1 MTQSLTKILISAFLF
16 TGLISTAQTVQDIEG
31 NVYHTVTIGTQ
42 VWMVENL
49 KTTKFNDG
57 TPIPTQKNDAL
68 WDALTTPAYCWYNN
82 DSVSNK
88 STYGAL
94 YNWFAVKTGKLCPAG
109 WHVATSNEWNDLVDF
124 CGGQYAASSA
134 LREAGITHWTSPNSD
149 ATNSTGFTALPG
161 GYRMVA
167 GSFSQKGGCAN
178 FWTSTEPGSGS
189 ANYRLLMFNSTEVK
203 NLTFS
208 NDEMYGFSVR
218 CIRDLPT
225 TQLETNDSVS
235 SIAISHNTTTKE
247 LTINC
252 PDSKA
257 NVVIHDIS
265 GAYVCSYPL
274 SGETSA
280 IDIST
285 LSVGVYIVEVKGQK
299 VSLSRKIIIK

>member
-16 TGLISTAQTVQDIEG
+16 TGLISTAQTVQDIDG
-31 NVYHTVTIGTQ
+31 NVYLTVTIGTQ

-57 TPIPTQKNDAL
+57 APIPTQKNDAL

-134 LREAGITHWTSPNSD
+134 LREAGIAHWTSPNSD
-149 ATNSTGFTALPG
+149 ATNSSGFTALPA

-189 ANYRLLMFNSTEVK
+189 ANYRLLMYNSTEVK

-225 TQLETNDSVS
+225 TNHETFDNQSTI
-235 SIAISHNTTTKE
+235 SIAHNTATNE

-252 PDSKA
+252 ADSKA
-257 NVVIHDIS
+257 SVVIHNIT
-265 GAYVCSYPL
+265 GAYVCSYPM
-274 SGETSA
+274 SGETSV

-285 LSVGVYIVEVKGQK
+285 LSAGVYIVEVKYQK
-299 VSLSRKIIIK
+299 ESLFRKIIIK